1 MQSLFQRSAFFLRD
15 VHLYLRLIGMQIQ
28 AQVQYKMNLLLDIA
42 TYLFTTALEFTS
54 VLLFFGPFP
63 TLLGWHVGD
72 VVLLTAIMSISFGCA
87 EMIGAGIDNFS
98 ETIRRGDF
106 DRVLLRPV
114 GVFTQVIGSD
124 FRLRRLGRLTQ
135 GALAFILAL
144 HLLPNVHWTM
154 LKVLALVLGIMS
166 GAVIFITILLL
177 GATVCFWTIETTELT
192 NILTYGGRE
201 MLSYPLTIYHQILQR
216 FFLFVVPVAF
226 GSYVPACYIL
236 ERPLPFGLPNALAF
250 TGPLAALLFAFVAAF
265 VWSFGVHRYQSTGS

>member
-1 MQSLFQRSAFFLRD
+1 MHNIFLRD
-15 VHLYLRLIGMQIQ
+15 VRLYLRLIGMQIQ
-28 AQVQYKMNLLLDIA
+28 AQAQYKTNLLLDIV
-42 TYLFTTALEFTS
+42 TYLFTTALEFIA

-63 TLLGWHVGD
+63 TLLGWHVGE
-72 VVLLTAIMSISFGCA
+72 VVLLTAIMSISFGFA
-87 EMIGAGIDNFS
+87 EMIGAGIDNFA

-135 GALAFILAL
+135 GTLAF
-144 HLLPNVHWTM
+144 
-154 LKVLALVLGIMS
+154 VLALYLLPHLHWTLAKVLVLGLGVVS
-166 GAVIFITILLL
+166 GAIIFITILLL

-226 GSYVPACYIL
+226 GSYVPTCYIL
-236 ERPLPFGLPNALAF
+236 ERPLPFGLSNMLAF
-250 TGPLAALLFAFVAAF
+250 TGPLAAALFALIAAF
-265 VWSFGVHRYQSTGS
+265 IWRFGVHRYQSTGS